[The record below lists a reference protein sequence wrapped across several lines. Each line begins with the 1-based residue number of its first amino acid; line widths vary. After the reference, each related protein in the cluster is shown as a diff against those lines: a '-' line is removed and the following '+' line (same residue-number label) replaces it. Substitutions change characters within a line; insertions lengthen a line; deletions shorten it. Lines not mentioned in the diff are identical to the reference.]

1 MLPMEPAPLPTRERQ
16 RQETRGLILNVALE
30 EIAAAGLAGARIEQ
44 IARRAGVTRPT
55 IYAHFP
61 RREDFL
67 LALQQQTEEVTLHAL
82 QDRLDDADSAAELVH
97 RLVDAIFELLEGG
110 HPVLRRE
117 SFALIVREPED
128 LDWVGRAL
136 FGFLAERLAAAQAR
150 GEIPKN
156 PPAPDLTRILMTA
169 IFGFL
174 VVENEPVASRRSDAH
189 QLLDLLVGKRR
200 GGRRKA

>member
-1 MLPMEPAPLPTRERQ
+1 MEPAPLPTRERQ
-16 RQETRGLILNVALE
+16 RQETRSLILKVALA
-30 EIAAAGLAGARIEQ
+30 EIAEAGLGGARIEQ
-44 IARRAGVTRPT
+44 IARKAGVTRPT

-82 QDRLDDADSAAELVH
+82 RERLGDADSAAELVH
-97 RLVDAIFELLEGG
+97 RLVDAIFELLEAG

-136 FGFLAERLAAAQAR
+136 FGFLAERLSAAQAR
-150 GEIPKN
+150 GELPRS

-189 QLLDLLVGKRR
+189 QLLDLLVGERR